1 MFIIVNSLKKSRE
14 NGCIVEAAKKEIIYN
29 AQKINIKKFLSE
41 KTQKKSGEIQKSNI
55 YKKKGQEWVLK
66 NYRISFILR
75 PRETNR

>member
-1 MFIIVNSLKKSRE
+1 MNSLKKSRE

-29 AQKINIKKFLSE
+29 AQKINIKSFCRKNA
-41 KTQKKSGEIQKSNI
+41 KKSGK
-55 YKKKGQEWVLK
+55 YKKAIFIKKGQEWVLK